1 VDLAPLSPREGMDTD
16 LIRFV
21 IGRLLQGVLVV
32 FGVATVVFV
41 LLHAAPGDPLTVLSD
56 APQIAPQALARVRH
70 DFGLDRPIPEQYAR
84 YLGRLARGDLGV
96 SLTQHRPV
104 RDAVVAAI
112 PQTLLLAVAALFV
125 DFAVGIG
132 IGVVQG
138 RHAGGLTDRVLSV
151 VTLTLYAT
159 PVFVLGLAL
168 LGVFG
173 ETLGWFP
180 LGGSVDPI
188 RHAVLPPVGRVI
200 DRLRHL
206 VLPAL
211 TLGLAGAAYTARHQ
225 RSALLETLRLDFVRA
240 ARARGLG
247 ERVVLLRHALRNAL
261 TPTLALAGLAFP
273 VLLSGS
279 VLVESVFGWPGMGR
293 LAAEAIGRRDY
304 PVVTAAAML
313 AAVLV
318 VIGNLLADLAARAM
332 DPRLRSVR

>member
-1 VDLAPLSPREGMDTD
+1 MDTD

-21 IGRLLQGVLVV
+21 AGRLLQGVLVV
-32 FGVATVVFV
+32 LGVATLVFV
-41 LLHAAPGDPLTVLSD
+41 LLHLAPGDPLTVLSD
-56 APQIAPQALARVRH
+56 APQVSPDALRQMRR
-70 DFGLDRPIPEQYAR
+70 DFGLDRPLAEQYVR
-84 YLGRLARGDLGV
+84 YLGRLVQGDFGV
-96 SLTQHRPV
+96 SITQHRPV
-104 RDAVVAAI
+104 TAALAGAV
-112 PQTLLLAVAALFV
+112 PQTLLLAAAALFV

-138 RHAGGLTDRVLSV
+138 RRAGTRTDRALSV
-151 VTLTLYAT
+151 ATITLYST
-159 PVFVLGLAL
+159 PVFAFGVLL

-173 ETLGWFP
+173 EGLGWLP

-188 RHAVLPPVGRVI
+188 RHASLSGVGRLA

-211 TLGLAGAAYTARHQ
+211 TLGLVAAAYTARHQ
-225 RSALLETLRLDFVRA
+225 RSALLEVIQQDFVRA
-240 ARARGLG
+240 ARARGLS

-261 TPTLALAGLAFP
+261 TPTITLAGLAFP
-273 VLLSGS
+273 ALLSGS

-304 PVVTAAAML
+304 PIVTAAAIL

-318 VIGNLLADLAARAM
+318 VIGNLLADLGARVA
-332 DPRLRSVR
+332 DPRLRTVR